1 MQLRYFK
8 PDTLIATRCESCGT
22 QRLETLARLYSDAR
36 LLCAACGQEHTAERS
51 GFRQTIK
58 DTEAAVAN
66 LPNWAEKAA
75 SLLHRWCA
83 DRPPTDAP

>member
-1 MQLRYFK
+1 MLLRYFK

-22 QRLETLARLYSDAR
+22 QRLETLARLCSEAR

-51 GFRQTIK
+51 GFRQTIE
-58 DTEAAVAN
+58 DTEAAVAK
-66 LPNWAEKAA
+66 LPPWTEKVV

-83 DRPPTDAP
+83 GRTPMDPP

>member
-1 MQLRYFK
+1 MRLRYFK
-8 PDTLIATRCESCGT
+8 PDTRIATRCESCGT

-51 GFRQTIK
+51 GFRQSIE

-66 LPNWAEKAA
+66 LPRWAEKAA
-75 SLLHRWCA
+75 SLLHRWYT